1 MTGTGRKRRGKK
13 AGTVEEARRILWRA
27 LERAGDLADAEEQE
41 PGDVLRVLHAVSQ
54 GVAAYA
60 RVCEVADL
68 EARLE
73 ALERAAEQDADGEA
87 GPRLPRRT
95 A

>member
-1 MTGTGRKRRGKK
+1 MAGRKRRK

-27 LERAGDLADAEEQE
+27 LERAGALADAEEGT
-41 PGDVLRVLHAVSQ
+41 PADTLRVLHAVSQ
-54 GVAAYA
+54 GVAAYV

-73 ALERAAEQDADGEA
+73 ALERAAEQEGGEV
-87 GPRLPRRT
+87 GPRLGKG
-95 A
+95 AA

>member
-1 MTGTGRKRRGKK
+1 MSGRKRRK

-27 LERAGDLADAEEQE
+27 LERAGALADAEEQT
-41 PGDVLRVLHAVSQ
+41 PGDTLRVLHAVSQ
-54 GVAAYA
+54 GVAAYV

-73 ALERAAEQDADGEA
+73 ALERAAEREPEGQGGEKT
-87 GPRLPRRT
+87 GPRLGKG
-95 A
+95 AA